1 MSTINNTIITRKF
14 KSISLIDTGILVK
27 PNAKEQHTILFS
39 EMRKIYIRKLKF
51 SSFNKLII
59 AGLMCIL
66 MVIYALFMPI
76 EIVAFTLLL
85 FIPLIVKMNNYKKY
99 ELHVCLNNE
108 TYLIKKINKE
118 SRNMYINM
126 VNIVRKEIF
135 RIQITSNYIDDKIKN
150 VETIVEE
157 FSHENLS
164 VV

>member
-1 MSTINNTIITRKF
+1 
-14 KSISLIDTGILVK
+14 
-27 PNAKEQHTILFS
+27 
-39 EMRKIYIRKLKF
+39 
-51 SSFNKLII
+51 
-59 AGLMCIL
+59 